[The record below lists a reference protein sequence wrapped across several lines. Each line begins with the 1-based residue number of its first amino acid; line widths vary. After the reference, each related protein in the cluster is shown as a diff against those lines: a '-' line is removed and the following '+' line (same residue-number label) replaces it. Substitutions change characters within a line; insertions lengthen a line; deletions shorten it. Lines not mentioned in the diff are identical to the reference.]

1 MFGEQLEPLPIYWL
15 GIYLSRHSHALP
27 NLSWCCHSVTISLQI
42 WSTPLLAPRLFW
54 DGSRPIARK
63 TLLNALLLT
72 ALSSTAVPALSA
84 TSVAAL
90 SWPSSQAK
98 AALTILDT
106 DAATQLLALWDLSPD
121 SPNLNT
127 RTSAFVMQHVSKVTG
142 NPELWQNRA
151 ELHKLAHAINGN
163 RIEQYLNAMTAPN
176 PVADGLKTAQIRY
189 MDIESTGGWPRISE
203 GPSLQEGIIDSR
215 VTTLRQRLAATGDL
229 PLDALTHES
238 FDTELSKAV
247 QNFQRRHN
255 LPTDGIVGRRTLQE
269 LNIPVHKRLAAIRL
283 SRSRAEELPAG
294 SRADYV
300 WVNIAGASTHLV
312 RQQQTIWSGRS
323 VVGKRKTQTPEMHS
337 KIETLV
343 LNPFW
348 MVPDSI
354 AKRSL
359 LPRAARDP
367 GFLARMKYRAF
378 DSTSGQPISLAASD
392 WPAIAAGKGPKVRLM
407 QSPGPRNALG
417 KVKFLFPN
425 EHSVYLHDTPSKK
438 GFQRTT
444 RTLSN
449 GCVRVEGALS
459 LAAMILEPQGWNR
472 TRIEQTLAKGKPVK
486 LTLDRPLPV
495 HTLYLTAIPG
505 QNGEVTFYND
515 SYGRDTSSALAQLN

>member
-1 MFGEQLEPLPIYWL
+1 M
-15 GIYLSRHSHALP
+15 
-27 NLSWCCHSVTISLQI
+27 
-42 WSTPLLAPRLFW
+42 LAPRLFW
-54 DGSRPIARK
+54 DGSRPKARK
-63 TLLNALLLT
+63 TLLNTLLFA
-72 ALSSTAVPALSA
+72 ALSTAAVPALSA
-84 TSVAAL
+84 PTL
-90 SWPSSQAK
+90 SWQPSQAK
-98 AALTILDT
+98 AALTLLDT
-106 DAATQLLALWDLSPD
+106 DAATQLLAQWDLSPD
-121 SPNLNT
+121 TADLDT
-127 RTSAFVMQHVSKVTG
+127 QTSALLMRHVSKVSD
-142 NPELWQNRA
+142 NPDLWQNKA
-151 ELHKLAHAINGN
+151 EVYKLAHAIRGN

-176 PVADGLKTAQIRY
+176 PVAEGLKTAQIHY
-189 MDIESTGGWPRISE
+189 MDIEETGGWPRISD
-203 GPSLQEGIIDSR
+203 GPTLQEGIIDSR
-215 VTTLRQRLAATGDL
+215 VIALRQRLTATGDL
-229 PLDALTHES
+229 ASDALMHEN
-238 FDTELSKAV
+238 FDIGLSEAV

-255 LPTDGIVGRRTLQE
+255 LPTDGIVGTRTLEE
-269 LNIPVHKRLAAIRL
+269 LNIPVHKRIAAIRL
-283 SRSRAEELPAG
+283 SRSRAQELPVG

-323 VVGKRKTQTPEMHS
+323 VVGKRNTQTPEMRG

-354 AKRSL
+354 AKRSI

-378 DSTSGQPISLAASD
+378 DSSGQAMNLAASD

-438 GFQRTT
+438 GFRRTT

-459 LAAMILEPQGWNR
+459 LAAMLLEPQGW
-472 TRIEQTLAKGKPVK
+472 TRSKIEKTLAKGDPVK
-486 LTLDRPLPV
+486 LTLDKPLPV

-505 QNGEVTFYND
+505 RDGEVIFYSD

>member
-1 MFGEQLEPLPIYWL
+1 M
-15 GIYLSRHSHALP
+15 
-27 NLSWCCHSVTISLQI
+27 
-42 WSTPLLAPRLFW
+42 LAPRLFR
-54 DGSRPIARK
+54 DGSRPIARH
-63 TLLNALLLT
+63 TLLKALLFT
-72 ALSSTAVPALSA
+72 ALSSAAIPALSA
-84 TSVAAL
+84 PAL

-98 AALTILDT
+98 AALTLLDT
-106 DAATQLLALWDLSPD
+106 DAATQLLAQWDLAPD
-121 SPNLNT
+121 TAGLNT
-127 RTSAFVMQHVSKVTG
+127 QTSALLMRHVSQVTG
-142 NPELWQNRA
+142 DPDLWQNKA
-151 ELHKLAHAINGN
+151 ELYKLARAINGN

-176 PVADGLKTAQIRY
+176 PVAEGLKSAQIRY
-189 MDIESTGGWPRISE
+189 MDIEESGGWPRIPD
-203 GPSLQEGIIDSR
+203 GPILQEGITDSR
-215 VTTLRQRLAATGDL
+215 VVTLRQRLVATSDL
-229 PLDALTHES
+229 PLNALMRES
-238 FDTELSKAV
+238 FDTDLSEAV
-247 QNFQRRHN
+247 RNFQHRHN
-255 LPTDGIVGRRTLQE
+255 IHADGIVGTRTLRE

-283 SRSRAEELPAG
+283 SRSRAQDLPAG

-323 VVGKRKTQTPEMHS
+323 VVGKRNTQTPDMHS

-354 AKRSL
+354 AKRSI

-378 DSTSGQPISLAASD
+378 DSSGQPMSLADSD
-392 WPAIAAGKGPKVRLM
+392 WTAIAAGHGPKVRLM

-425 EHSVYLHDTPSKK
+425 EHAVYLHDTPSKK
-438 GFQRTT
+438 GFQHNT

-459 LAAMILEPQGWNR
+459 LAAMLLEPQGWSR
-472 TRIEQTLAKGKPVK
+472 SKIEKTLAKGDPVK
-486 LTLDRPLPV
+486 LTLDKPLPV
-495 HTLYLTAIPG
+495 HTLYLTAMPG
-505 QNGEVTFYND
+505 RDGQVTFYDD

>member
-1 MFGEQLEPLPIYWL
+1 M
-15 GIYLSRHSHALP
+15 
-27 NLSWCCHSVTISLQI
+27 
-42 WSTPLLAPRLFW
+42 LAPRLFW
-54 DGSRPIARK
+54 DGTRPIARK
-63 TLLNALLLT
+63 TLLNTLLFA
-72 ALSSTAVPALSA
+72 ALSSAGVPALSA
-84 TSVAAL
+84 PAL
-90 SWPSSQAK
+90 SWHPSQAK
-98 AALTILDT
+98 AALTLLDT
-106 DAATQLLALWDLSPD
+106 DAATQLLAQWDLSPGTT
-121 SPNLNT
+121 NLDT
-127 RTSAFVMQHVSKVTG
+127 QTSALLMRHVSKVSA
-142 NPELWQNRA
+142 NPDLWQNKA
-151 ELHKLAHAINGN
+151 ELYKLARAIRGN

-176 PVADGLKTAQIRY
+176 PVAEGLKTAQIRY
-189 MDIESTGGWPRISE
+189 MDIEETGGWPRISD
-203 GPSLQEGIIDSR
+203 GPTLQEGIIDSR
-215 VTTLRQRLAATGDL
+215 VIALRQRLAATGDL
-229 PLDALTHES
+229 AFDALMHES
-238 FDTELSKAV
+238 FDIGLSEAV

-255 LPTDGIVGRRTLQE
+255 LPTDGIVGARTLKE
-269 LNIPVHKRLAAIRL
+269 LNIPVHKRIAAIRL

-323 VVGKRKTQTPEMHS
+323 VVGKRNTQTPEMHS

-354 AKRSL
+354 AKRSI

-378 DSTSGQPISLAASD
+378 DSSGQAMSLASSD

-425 EHSVYLHDTPSKK
+425 NHSVYLHDTPSKK
-438 GFQRTT
+438 GFKRTI

-459 LAAMILEPQGWNR
+459 LAAMLLEPQGWTR
-472 TRIEQTLAKGKPVK
+472 SRIEKTLAKGDPVK
-486 LTLDRPLPV
+486 LTLDKPLPV
-495 HTLYLTAIPG
+495 HTLYLTAMPG
-505 QNGEVTFYND
+505 RDGEVTFYSD